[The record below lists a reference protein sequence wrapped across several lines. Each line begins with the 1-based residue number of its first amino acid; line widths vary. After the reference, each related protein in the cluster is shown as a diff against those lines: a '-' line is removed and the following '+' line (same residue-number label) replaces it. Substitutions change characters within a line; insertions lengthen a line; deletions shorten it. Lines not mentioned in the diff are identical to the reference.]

1 MAAVEASIPVGE
13 TPDIRVVT
21 AGAATVEDG
30 DTPGAVDDGAVDDGA
45 VDDGAVNAVG
55 AGTSTPARP

>member
-45 VDDGAVNAVG
+45 VNAVG